1 MPDRLTPQRPPAFFL
16 KVAQTNLLCA
26 IPATPEIPA
35 APRQRTLFRDS
46 GQQVP
51 GCCSQCRN
59 KMKQNEEARSFFLK
73 ALKHPVNFSTQATLF
88 RHECEARVKNAP
100 ETQIKSAPPR
110 TAGVAHFYLAL
121 VVHFTP
127 ARDNEKDCSSLRRTV
142 YIQINSD
149 SVCWKPLK
157 HRRL

>member
-1 MPDRLTPQRPPAFFL
+1 MPAILTALRSRI
-16 KVAQTNLLCA
+16 LL
-26 IPATPEIPA
+26 
-35 APRQRTLFRDS
+35 RDLA
-46 GQQVP
+46 QQVP
-51 GCCSQCRN
+51 GCCSQFRN

-88 RHECEARVKNAP
+88 RHECQAQVKNAP

-110 TAGVAHFYLAL
+110 TAGVAHFYLTL

-127 ARDNEKDCSSLRRTV
+127 ARGNEKDCSSLRRTV
-142 YIQINSD
+142 YIRKNCD
-149 SVCWKPLK
+149 SVCWVPLR